1 MKKLLLVLAF
11 VSLSGCSVIDAYLMS
26 GYDSNEYSLAND
38 IRAKTFFSES
48 DCNNRE
54 KIVADVNEIYQL
66 SYRLEGFSEF
76 TPRNDKATAPTKK
89 LLELSK
95 QLKDYY
101 DTHDKVSEPFCKL
114 KLQQVNKSA
123 QEVQVVLGR
132 KPR

>member
-1 MKKLLLVLAF
+1 MKKLLLSVVVL
-11 VSLSGCSVIDAYLMS
+11 LSGCSAVDAYLMAH
-26 GYDSNEYSLAND
+26 YDTNEYALVND
-38 IRAKTFFSES
+38 VRAKSFLAQT
-48 DCNNRE
+48 DCNDRD
-54 KIVADVNEIYQL
+54 KIVADVKVIYET

-76 TPRNDKATAPTKK
+76 TPRNDKATEPTKK

-114 KLQQVNKSA
+114 KLQQVYKSA
-123 QEVQVVLGR
+123 EDVQTVLAR

>member
-1 MKKLLLVLAF
+1 MKKLLLSLVVL
-11 VSLSGCSVIDAYLMS
+11 LSGCSAVDAYLMAH
-26 GYDSNEYSLAND
+26 YDTNEYALVND
-38 IRAKTFFSES
+38 VRAKSFLSQT
-48 DCNNRE
+48 DCNDRE
-54 KIVADVNEIYQL
+54 KIVADVKSIYET

-76 TPRNDKATAPTKK
+76 TPRNEKATEPTKK

-114 KLQQVNKSA
+114 KLQQVYKSA
-123 QEVQVVLGR
+123 EEVQTVLAR

>member
-1 MKKLLLVLAF
+1 MKKLLIALVVL
-11 VSLSGCSVIDAYLMS
+11 LSGCSVMDAYLMS
-26 GYDSNEYSLAND
+26 HYDTNEYALAND
-38 IRAKTFFSES
+38 IRSKSFLSES
-48 DCNNRE
+48 DCNDRD
-54 KIVADVNEIYQL
+54 KIVADVKSIYET

-76 TPRNDKATAPTKK
+76 TPRNEKATEPTKK

-101 DTHDKVSEPFCKL
+101 DTHEKVSEPFCKL

-123 QEVQVVLGR
+123 EEVQSVLAR